1 MSQLKQKTKQK
12 AYEEGRSKERW
23 QELYEALSRA
33 HQTTIDSL
41 EGELEASK
49 QLKRDLS
56 KEVEHW
62 KNEARKAQEKNAAAT
77 AGRDKAEA
85 LVQRQMEL
93 VSTLE
98 EELGTSC
105 ESGHKKK
112 KLIQEVL
119 GQVVKSIRK
128 FLHDLEHMD
137 STAALLQEQAT
148 PMAVREQLVD
158 LISQVPPSD
167 MGDIKSDKE
176 YFFNFLN
183 SAKDILELMIAETLS
198 SYQLAREAQQ
208 NNDAL
213 AQALHDIHVEA
224 KPMYRHVAK
233 NQRTQAVRALLG
245 NQETGS
251 PPKNRCVSFSFRIK
265 YLFIRRLQFF
275 KYIDEISK

>member
-1 MSQLKQKTKQK
+1 M
-12 AYEEGRSKERW
+12 YD
-23 QELYEALSRA
+23 ALSRA
-33 HQTTIDSL
+33 NKSTIDSL
-41 EGELEASK
+41 EAELAASK
-49 QLKRDLS
+49 KLKQELS

-62 KNEARKAQEKNAAAT
+62 KGEARKAQEDRQELL
-77 AGRDKAEA
+77 AGKHKAEA

-93 VSTLE
+93 VSKLE

-128 FLHDLEHMD
+128 FLHDLEHMG
-137 STAALLQEQAT
+137 STASLLQDKAAPERLRDQII
-148 PMAVREQLVD
+148 D
-158 LISQVPPSD
+158 LISQVPPCD

-176 YFFNFLN
+176 YFFSFLN
-183 SAKDILELMIAETLS
+183 SAKDVLELMIAETLS
-198 SYQLAREAQQ
+198 SYELARDAQQ

-213 AQALHDIHVEA
+213 AQALHDVHVEA

-251 PPKNRCVSFSFRIK
+251 PPRKTYDFNFYVFCRRCIF
-265 YLFIRRLQFF
+265 
-275 KYIDEISK
+275 